1 MIITTRH
8 KDCARCDE
16 AAQFAKNLVETTELT
31 EAKHHIEAGSA
42 KHWGHAAQGPAKP
55 FNFAFDAVTGIYMV
69 EALREKARKERQE
82 ASAHITNAGI
92 TVGAESDFHA
102 LKMTQATNRAKL
114 LEDAAAE
121 IKKTVHEEL
130 VRNFDA
136 AFERMGE

>member
-8 KDCARCDE
+8 KNCVRCDE

-42 KHWGHAAQGPAKP
+42 KHWGHAAHAPAKP
-55 FNFAFDAVTGIYMV
+55 FNFAFDAITGIYIV

-102 LKMTQATNRAKL
+102 LKMTQAANRAKL

-121 IKKTVHEEL
+121 IKKTVHGAL
-130 VRNFDA
+130 VDDFTKA
-136 AFERMGE
+136 IPQ

>member
-8 KDCARCDE
+8 KNCVRCDE

-42 KHWGHAAQGPAKP
+42 KHWGHAAQAPAKP
-55 FNFAFDAVTGIYMV
+55 FNFAFDAITGIYIV

-102 LKMTQATNRAKL
+102 LKMTQAANRAKL

-121 IKKTVHEEL
+121 IKKTVHGAL
-130 VRNFDA
+130 VDDFTKA
-136 AFERMGE
+136 IPQ

>member
-1 MIITTRH
+1 MTND
-8 KDCARCDE
+8 K
-16 AAQFAKNLVETTELT
+16 
-31 EAKHHIEAGSA
+31 
-42 KHWGHAAQGPAKP
+42 AKP
-55 FNFAFDAVTGIYMV
+55 FSFEYDATTGIYIV
-69 EALREKARKERQE
+69 AALREKAKAERQE
-82 ASAHITNAGI
+82 ARAHVTNAGI